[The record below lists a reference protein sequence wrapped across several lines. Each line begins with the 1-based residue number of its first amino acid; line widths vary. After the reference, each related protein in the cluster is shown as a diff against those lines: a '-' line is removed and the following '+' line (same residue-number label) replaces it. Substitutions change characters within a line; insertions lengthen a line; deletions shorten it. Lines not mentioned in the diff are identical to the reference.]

1 MDNIL
6 KDKNIVSKILTE
18 LSKVSL
24 IPDKGFLAGGAV
36 ANTLLSMKYGNAY
49 PINDL
54 DIFIE
59 TEEVNDPFEPEFK
72 SRTPTRSQELI
83 ILSGYYEGEL
93 SYDHG
98 SNYRILEV
106 DRDELLNWITI
117 SRVSDRDNIRNYSY
131 ILNGFDFNCCQV
143 GIDLKTNELYYTED
157 FEQFLN
163 TRQLD
168 VTAIYTP
175 AHTAIRLF
183 KKKKELDC
191 YCDVEKCMELLSQPL
206 IRETR
211 VRLNSRHFGT
221 YFSHKYRDMFIEHYK
236 DIKPYFK
243 KVRFFEDKK
252 EMWHLIND
260 TFTKVS
266 LNSEHVTNWLIP
278 QNTIPKEMLEKW
290 ESYNDIMW
298 TLVPNKYNTPNVK
311 IKEILS
317 SVEYNPLTFMSSY
330 KLVNGKIKNKLL
342 DKCEIVLGEGKYT
355 KLLTL
360 INPYYCDCDFSLT
373 HIYDIEDFVKKYP
386 QLPNIII
393 KFKINLQESLKL
405 IKVINKVISFEG
417 EWVEVKMMEI
427 LNKWNVSIKPTYE
440 NISNALKT
448 YKSEMSKPLV
458 DEIKILSQIKLPKG
472 VSVKELVSELDI
484 HWAGNKLKNC
494 LNNPGQMYIEKI
506 KNDGVK
512 VIIISSTHSTSA
524 LELHTKPEEIMYVEK
539 QLLSTCNTT
548 SSSYHRILADII
560 KAELNSDLLKSQYE
574 KRLNLY
580 KDVSLLNRGM
590 LISTEDKKVNSDD
603 NPVVLREVITLNNQE
618 VIIQMNAEDR
628 VIDEF

>member
-1 MDNIL
+1 
-6 KDKNIVSKILTE
+6 
-18 LSKVSL
+18 
-24 IPDKGFLAGGAV
+24 LAGGAV

-59 TEEVNDPFEPEFK
+59 TEEVNDPFEPVFK

-83 ILSGYYEGEL
+83 ILGGYYEGEL

-143 GIDLKTNELYYTED
+143 GIDLKTNELYYTEE

-211 VRLNSRHFGT
+211 VRLNSRDFGT

-266 LNSEHVTNWLIP
+266 LNSDHVTNWLIP

-524 LELHTKPEEIMYVEK
+524 LELHTKSEEIMYVEK

-618 VIIQMNAEDR
+618 VIIQMNAEDM
-628 VIDEF
+628 VIDEEGNIF